1 MTPGRDHKTYTDEAL
16 LQAFRTTG
24 NNRWLGILLERYTML
39 LLGVAM
45 KYLKDRDEA
54 QDVVQHVFLK
64 AVSHLSDD
72 TVKNVSGW
80 LYVLTRN
87 RCLQVLRDKKHMV
100 SEDLAE
106 KLRETPSDK
115 EAMLQHDYTLEQ
127 MEAALETLNPE
138 QKNCITLFY
147 LEKLS
152 YQQIMERTGYSFT
165 QVKSFI
171 QNGKR
176 NLKIILS
183 KDPGREIP

>member
-1 MTPGRDHKTYTDEAL
+1 MRLGKDHKNDTDEAL
-16 LQAFRTTG
+16 LLAFRTTG
-24 NNRWLGILLERYTML
+24 DNRWLGILLERYTLL

-54 QDVVQHVFLK
+54 QDAVQQVFLK
-64 AVSHLSDD
+64 AVAHLSGD
-72 TVKNVSGW
+72 TVRNVGGW

-87 RCLQVLRDKKHMV
+87 HCLQVLRDKKHMV

-106 KLRETPSDK
+106 KLREMPSDK

-127 MEAALETLNPE
+127 MEAALETLSHE
-138 QKNCITLFY
+138 QKNCIILFY
-147 LEKLS
+147 LKKLS
-152 YQQIMERTGYSFT
+152 YQQIMERTGYTFA

-176 NLKIILS
+176 NLKIMLS
-183 KDPGREIP
+183 ENPDREIS